1 MNLMGEGRE
10 RLRDQDLL
18 KRLPVASDVSVSFPG
33 E

>member
-10 RLRDQDLL
+10 RLQDQDLL
-18 KRLPVASDVSVSFPG
+18 KRLPVASDVSASFVG